1 MSTRRQTV
9 DSDRVTVTL
18 APHQRVALLRIAE
31 ENETTLAY
39 VVRCAVKQ
47 FIQNSDNNNQLQLS
61 SPARAAN
68 RGTTN
73 VR

>member
-1 MSTRRQTV
+1 MSKRRQAV

-47 FIQNSDNNNQLQLS
+47 FIQNSDNSQLQLS